1 MVENSTVTNPFPG
14 LRSYDYDDH
23 ALFFGRDAHI
33 RELKNKL
40 LDGRFLAL
48 IGSSGSGKSSL
59 IKAGLIPS
67 LEQGEAAD
75 RWAADRWAAGRWK
88 VIIFRPGGNPV
99 RNFVEALKV
108 ALRDIDPL
116 WDSRDPL
123 AVEKELSRDP
133 KVALTLLSAIRDQKI
148 LLVIDQFEELFRYE
162 LSEDFSGKNRTNA
175 FVKLLLTLINQ
186 RELPVHAVI
195 TMRSDYLDHCTEF
208 DGLTEIINKGYYLL
222 PKMNPEEVKQV
233 IVGPVESVGASIE
246 PELVAGL
253 LKELADNPDFL
264 PILQHALMRTWDRWK
279 STKPFSSPV
288 SGVDYE
294 AIGGMQESITMHAE
308 EIYTQRLDEKR
319 RNAAAKLFKSLIV
332 LGPSDTSSLHP
343 TVLREIIQITGIP
356 DYLLIDVIMVFREN
370 GVSILTPK
378 PGVKI
383 DHDSIIDVSVEKVLT
398 FWERCRK
405 WIEEELES
413 AKLYKQ
419 LSYSAS
425 LYQEGRTG
433 LWVNPELQLGLK
445 WLKESEPTLEWAQ
458 RYDPFFER
466 ATNFLDYSKKQYELE
481 VRQKE
486 DRQKRELRKARI
498 FASVLGISSLVSLLF
513 LVVALVLRTQA
524 QQSEKTALE
533 KESLA
538 LEERKRAEDQTREA
552 IAQKKIAE
560 QQGTF
565 AELQKTLTEEQKGI
579 AVREQEKA
587 VKESIAAKIAKQIAE
602 EQKIQA
608 DNARK
613 AAVESQ
619 KQTEIQKEY
628 AVSAQKES
636 DRQKVYAQSAQKE
649 AESSRNDA
657 LKQRSKAVARF
668 IAIQSFQMPAGDEL
682 TALLALK
689 AYDFNIKNGGERE
702 NPDIFNALSKAAG
715 AKATLIA
722 HNDIVRVVA
731 EPQAGNSVFATAG
744 DDGVVSLWNY
754 LTPAAKPLLLRNP
767 KQTFKSIRSVA
778 FTPDGKTFFTGSSNG
793 QIVRWDNFMPGV
805 PPAKTIVGHD
815 GIVFSLTVKNI
826 NNRPH
831 LLSVS
836 SSGQVRLWDVS
847 DKKLDVVRNINV
859 GTEIASVEILAD
871 GQYMF
876 LATGTGE
883 LIRVDLTKPDAKPA
897 EYNLPGIRGRLL
909 SMAFTPDQKHLYFG
923 TSSGMLYN
931 VRMNNN
937 EPVPNSMNGTQGTHT
952 SGITSIAFAPDGSR
966 IATACYDWKIRIWN
980 AKEDISKQQPVLLSD
995 FDYWVMDIQ
1004 FTRDGNKLL
1013 AAGADKTV
1021 RIWDINSAA
1030 LFAEVS
1036 KKVKRELTEEEWDQY
1051 IGKDIPYEKLS
1062 RNIR

>member
-1 MVENSTVTNPFPG
+1 MVDNSTVTNPFPG
-14 LRSYDYDDH
+14 LRSYDYEDH

-67 LEQGEAAD
+67 LEEGDAAN
-75 RWAADRWAAGRWK
+75 RGAATRWK
-88 VIIFRPGGNPV
+88 VIIFRPGSHPV
-99 RNFVEALKV
+99 RNFVNAVKN
-108 ALRDIDPL
+108 AMRSDDPDWDNRDT
-116 WDSRDPL
+116 L
-123 AVEKELSRDP
+123 AIEKELTKDP
-133 KVALTLLSAIRDQKI
+133 KAALTLLSTARERKI
-148 LLVIDQFEELFRYE
+148 LIFIDQFEELFRYE
-162 LSEDFSGKNRTNA
+162 LADDLSGKNRTNA
-175 FVKLLLTLINQ
+175 FVQLLLTLINQ
-186 RELPVHAVI
+186 REIPVHAVI

-208 DGLTEIINKGYYLL
+208 NGLTEVINRGYYLL
-222 PKMNPEEVKQV
+222 PKMNVEEVKQV

-246 PELVAGL
+246 PELVTGL
-253 LKELADNPDFL
+253 LKELSDNPDFL

-288 SGVDYE
+288 SRADYE
-294 AIGGMQESITMHAE
+294 AIGTMQESITMHAE

-343 TVLREIIQITGIP
+343 TPLREIIQITGIP
-356 DYLLIDVIMVFREN
+356 DYLLIDVILVFREN

-383 DHDSIIDVSVEKVLT
+383 DHDSVIDVSVEKVLT

-433 LWVNPELQLGLK
+433 LWINPELQLGLK

-466 ATNFLDYSKKQYELE
+466 ATNFLDYSKSQYELE

-513 LVVALVLRTQA
+513 LIVALVLRTQA

-552 IAQKKIAE
+552 ISQKKIAE

-587 VKESIAAKIAKQIAE
+587 VKESIAAKIAREIAE

-649 AESSRNDA
+649 AETSRNDA

-731 EPQAGNSVFATAG
+731 EPQGANSLFATAG
-744 DDGVVSLWNY
+744 DDGIVTVWNY
-754 LTPAAKPLLLRNP
+754 QTPSVKPLIFRNP
-767 KQTFKSIRSVA
+767 KQTFRSIRSVA
-778 FTPDGKTFFTGSSNG
+778 FMPDGKSIFTGSSNG
-793 QIVRWDNFMPGV
+793 QIVRWDNLVPGTA
-805 PPAKTIVGHD
+805 PAKTIVGHD
-815 GIVFSLTVKNI
+815 GIIFSMAVRNI
-826 NNRPH
+826 NNKPN
-831 LLSVS
+831 LISIS
-836 SSGQVRLWDVS
+836 SAGQIRFWDVS
-847 DKKLDVVRNINV
+847 DKKLDVVKNVNV
-859 GTEIASVEILAD
+859 GTEIAAVEMPGD
-871 GQYMF
+871 GRFMF
-876 LATGTGE
+876 LATGNGK

-897 EYNLPGIRGRLL
+897 EFSLPNLRGRLI

-931 VRMNNN
+931 VRMSND
-937 EPVPNSMNGTQGTHT
+937 EPVPNSLVGTQGTHT

-980 AKEDISKQQPVLLSD
+980 AKEDLSKQQPVLLND

-1021 RIWDINSAA
+1021 RIWDINSAD

>member
-1 MVENSTVTNPFPG
+1 MVDNSTVTNPFPG
-14 LRSYDYDDH
+14 LRSYDYEDH

-67 LEQGEAAD
+67 LEEGDAAS
-75 RWAADRWAAGRWK
+75 RWK
-88 VIIFRPGGNPV
+88 VIIFRPGSHPV
-99 RNFVEALKV
+99 RNFVNAVKN
-108 ALRDIDPL
+108 AMRSDDPDWDNRDT
-116 WDSRDPL
+116 L
-123 AVEKELSRDP
+123 AIEKELTKDP
-133 KVALTLLSAIRDQKI
+133 KAALTLLSTARERKI
-148 LLVIDQFEELFRYE
+148 LIFIDQFEELFRYE
-162 LSEDFSGKNRTNA
+162 LADDLSGKNRTNA
-175 FVKLLLTLINQ
+175 FVQLLLTLINQ
-186 RELPVHAVI
+186 REIPVHAVI

-208 DGLTEIINKGYYLL
+208 NGLTEVINRGYYLL
-222 PKMNPEEVKQV
+222 PKMNVEEVKQV

-253 LKELADNPDFL
+253 LKELSDNPDFL

-288 SGVDYE
+288 SRADYE
-294 AIGGMQESITMHAE
+294 AIGTMQESITMHAE

-343 TVLREIIQITGIP
+343 TPLREIIQITGIP
-356 DYLLIDVIMVFREN
+356 DYLLIDVILVFREN

-383 DHDSIIDVSVEKVLT
+383 DHDSVIDVSVEKVLT

-433 LWVNPELQLGLK
+433 LWINPELQLGLK

-466 ATNFLDYSKKQYELE
+466 ATNFLDYSKSQYELE

-513 LVVALVLRTQA
+513 LIVALVLRTQA

-552 IAQKKIAE
+552 TSQKKIAE

-587 VKESIAAKIAKQIAE
+587 VKESIAAKIAREIAE

-619 KQTEIQKEY
+619 KQTEIQKEF

-649 AESSRNDA
+649 AETSRNDA

-731 EPQAGNSVFATAG
+731 EPQGANSLFATAG
-744 DDGVVSLWNY
+744 DDGIVTVWNY
-754 LTPAAKPLLLRNP
+754 QTPSVKPLIFRNP
-767 KQTFKSIRSVA
+767 KQTFRSIRSVA
-778 FTPDGKTFFTGSSNG
+778 FMPDGKSIFTGSSNG
-793 QIVRWDNFMPGV
+793 QIVRWDNLVPGTT
-805 PPAKTIVGHD
+805 PAKTIVGHD
-815 GIVFSLTVKNI
+815 GIIFSMAVRNI
-826 NNRPH
+826 NNKPN
-831 LLSVS
+831 LISIS
-836 SSGQVRLWDVS
+836 SAGQIRFWDVS
-847 DKKLDVVRNINV
+847 DKKLDVLKNVNI
-859 GTEIASVEILAD
+859 GTEIAAVEMPGD
-871 GQYMF
+871 GRFMF
-876 LATGTGE
+876 LATGNGK
-883 LIRVDLTKPDAKPA
+883 LIRVDLAKPDAKPA
-897 EYNLPGIRGRLL
+897 EFSLPNLRGRVI
-909 SMAFTPDQKHLYFG
+909 SMAFTPDQKHLYCG

-931 VRMNNN
+931 VRMSND
-937 EPVPNSMNGTQGTHT
+937 EPVPNSLIGTQGTHT

-980 AKEDISKQQPVLLSD
+980 AKEDLSKQQPVLLND

-1021 RIWDINSAA
+1021 RIWDINSAD

>member
-1 MVENSTVTNPFPG
+1 MVDSSTLANPFPG
-14 LRSYDYDDH
+14 LRSYEYEDH

-67 LEQGEAAD
+67 VEESEG
-75 RWAADRWAAGRWK
+75 GNRWK
-88 VIIFRPGGNPV
+88 VVIFRPGSNPV
-99 RNFVEALKV
+99 RSFLTALRNALKNDDPSWEHRDSETIEKEIFQDPRV
-108 ALRDIDPL
+108 AL
-116 WDSRDPL
+116 
-123 AVEKELSRDP
+123 
-133 KVALTLLSAIRDQKI
+133 ALLTEIREAKI

-162 LSEDFSGKNRTNA
+162 LAEDFSGKSRTTS
-175 FVKLLLTLINQ
+175 FVQLLLTLINQ

-208 DGLTEIINKGYYLL
+208 NGLTEVINKGYYLL
-222 PKMNPEEVKQV
+222 PKMNADEVKQV
-233 IVGPVESVGASIE
+233 IVGPIESVGATIE
-246 PELVAGL
+246 PALVGGL
-253 LKELADNPDFL
+253 LKELSDNPDFL

-288 SGVDYE
+288 SVTDYE
-294 AIGGMQESITMHAE
+294 AIGGIQESISQHAE

-343 TVLREIIQITGIP
+343 TALREIIQITGIP
-356 DYLLIDVIMVFREN
+356 DYLLIDVILVFREN
-370 GVSILTPK
+370 GVSFLTPK
-378 PGVKI
+378 PGIKI
-383 DHDSIIDVSVEKVLT
+383 DHDSIIDVSVEKILT
-398 FWERCRK
+398 FWDRCKK

-419 LSYSAS
+419 LSYSAA

-433 LWVNPELQLGLK
+433 LWVNPELQMGLK

-486 DRQKRELRKARI
+486 DRQKRELRKARV

-513 LVVALVLRTQA
+513 LIVALVLRTQA

-552 IAQKKIAE
+552 ISQKKIAE

-565 AELQKTLTEEQKGI
+565 AELQKALTEEQKAI

-587 VKESIAAKIAKQIAE
+587 VKESIAAKAAREIAE
-602 EQKIQA
+602 EQRAQA

-613 AAVESQ
+613 AAVQSQ
-619 KQTEIQKEY
+619 KETEVQKEY

-636 DRQKVYAQSAQKE
+636 DRQKVYAQTAQKE

-668 IAIQSFQMPAGDEL
+668 IAIQSFQMPAGDDL
-682 TALLALK
+682 AALLALK
-689 AYDFNIKNGGERE
+689 AYDFNVKNGGEQD

-722 HNDIVRVVA
+722 HNDIVRAVA
-731 EPQAGNSVFATAG
+731 EPQATSSLFATAG
-744 DDGVVSLWNY
+744 DDGIVSLWNY
-754 LTPAAKPLLLRNP
+754 LTPSARPVSIRNP
-767 KQTFKSIRSVA
+767 RQTFKSIRSLA
-778 FTPDGKTFFTGSSNG
+778 FMPDGKTIFTGSSNG
-793 QIVRWDNFMPGV
+793 QIVRWDNFAPGSL
-805 PPAKTIVGHD
+805 PTKTLVGHD
-815 GIVFSLTVKNI
+815 GIVFSMSVRNI
-826 NNRPH
+826 NNKPQ
-831 LLSVS
+831 LISVS
-836 SSGQVRLWDVS
+836 SAGQIRIWDVS
-847 DKKLDVVRNINV
+847 DKKMDVLKNLNLGVEV
-859 GTEIASVEILAD
+859 ASMETMSD
-871 GQYMF
+871 GHYMF
-876 LATGTGE
+876 LGTGNGK
-883 LIRVDLTKPDAKPA
+883 LVRVNLTKLEEKPV
-897 EYNLPGIRGRLL
+897 EYNFANLRGRLI

-931 VRMNNN
+931 VRVVND
-937 EPVPNSMNGTQGTHT
+937 EPVMNSLNGTQGTHT
-952 SGITSIAFAPDGSR
+952 SGITKIAFAPDGSR

-995 FDYWVMDIQ
+995 FDYWVMDIR
-1004 FTRDGNKLL
+1004 FSRDGNKLL

-1021 RIWDINSAA
+1021 RIWDINSAD
-1030 LFAEVS
+1030 LFAEVL
-1036 KKVKRELTEEEWDQY
+1036 KKAKRELTEEEWDQY

>member
-1 MVENSTVTNPFPG
+1 MIDTSTLSNPFPG
-14 LRSYDYDDH
+14 LRSYEYEDH
-23 ALFFGRDAHI
+23 SLFFGRDSHI

-40 LDGRFLAL
+40 LEGRFLAL

-67 LEQGEAAD
+67 LEQSEGGN
-75 RWAADRWAAGRWK
+75 RWE
-88 VIIFRPGGNPV
+88 VVIFRPGGNPV
-99 RNFVEALKV
+99 RNFVTALKSV
-108 ALRDIDPL
+108 LRHDDPV
-116 WDSRDPL
+116 WENRDPTT
-123 AVEKELSRDP
+123 VEGELYKDP
-133 KVALTLLSAIRDQKI
+133 KAAVALLSAVRERKV

-162 LSEDFSGKNRTNA
+162 LADDPSSRNRTQA
-175 FVKLLLTLINQ
+175 FVNLLLTLVNQ
-186 RELPVHAVI
+186 REFPIHAVI

-208 DGLTEIINKGYYLL
+208 NGLTEVINRGYYLL
-222 PKMNPEEVKQV
+222 PKMNTDEVRQV
-233 IVGPVESVGASIE
+233 IVGPVESSGAAIE
-246 PELVAGL
+246 PELVTGL
-253 LKELADNPDFL
+253 LKELSDNPDFL
-264 PILQHALMRTWDRWK
+264 PILQHALMRTWDRWR

-288 SGVDYE
+288 SRADYE
-294 AIGGMQESITMHAE
+294 AIGTMQTSITQHAE

-343 TVLREIIQITGIP
+343 TILREIIQITGIP

-378 PGVKI
+378 PGTKI

-398 FWERCRK
+398 FWDRCRK

-419 LSYSAS
+419 LSYSAM

-433 LWVNPELQLGLK
+433 LWINPELQMGLK

-466 ATNFLDYSKKQYELE
+466 ATNFLEYSKKQYELE

-513 LVVALVLRTQA
+513 LIVALVLRTQA

-552 IAQKKIAE
+552 ISQKKIAE

-565 AELQKTLTEEQKGI
+565 AELQKTLTEEQRSI

-587 VKESIAAKIAKQIAE
+587 VNESIAAKLAREVAE
-602 EQKIQA
+602 EQRVQA
-608 DNARK
+608 DNARR
-613 AAVESQ
+613 AAVQSQ
-619 KQTEIQKEY
+619 KETEVQKEY

-649 AESSRNDA
+649 AEGSRNDA

-668 IAIQSFQMPAGDEL
+668 IAIQSYQMTAGDEL
-682 TALLALK
+682 GALLALK
-689 AYDFNIKNGGERE
+689 AYDFNVKNGGERE

-731 EPQAGNSVFATAG
+731 ESQAGNSLFATAG
-744 DDGVVSLWNY
+744 DDGIISLWNY
-754 LTPAAKPLLLRNP
+754 RTPTTKPIVFRNP
-767 KQTFKSIRSVA
+767 KQTFKSIRSMA
-778 FTPDGKTFFTGSSNG
+778 FMPDGKAVFTGSSNG
-793 QIVRWDNFMPGV
+793 QIVRWDNFAPGSL
-805 PPAKTIVGHD
+805 PTKTLVGHD
-815 GIVFSLTVKNI
+815 GIVFSMAVRLIDKKPRLV
-826 NNRPH
+826 
-831 LLSVS
+831 SVS
-836 SSGQVRLWDVS
+836 STGQFRIWDIS
-847 DKKLDVVRNINV
+847 DKKLEVIKNINL
-859 GTEIASVEILAD
+859 GAEIACVEMMPESH
-871 GQYMF
+871 YMF
-876 LATGTGE
+876 LGTGTGK
-883 LIRVDLTKPDAKPA
+883 IVRVDLEKPEAKPT
-897 EYNLPGIRGRLL
+897 EFNFNNLRGRLSSL
-909 SMAFTPDQKHLYFG
+909 AMTPDEKHLYFG
-923 TSSGMLYN
+923 TSSGMLYS
-931 VRMNNN
+931 VRMVNDQ
-937 EPVPNSMNGTQGTHT
+937 PVMNSLNGTQGTHT
-952 SGITSIAFAPDGSR
+952 SGITKIAFTPDGSR
-966 IATACYDWKIRIWN
+966 IATACYDWKIRVWSTR
-980 AKEDISKQQPVLLSD
+980 EDISKQQPVVLSD
-995 FDYWVMDIQ
+995 FDYWVMDIR
-1004 FTRDGNKLL
+1004 FTHDGNKLL
-1013 AAGADKTV
+1013 ATGADKTV
-1021 RIWDINSAA
+1021 RIWDINSSE
-1030 LFAEVS
+1030 LFSEVS
-1036 KKVKRELTEEEWDQY
+1036 KKAKRELTEEEWDQY